1 MIWQE
6 SSQFILMITH
16 ETEKGRVKCC
26 KYWPDINQ
34 QVKYDNL
41 IIKCLE
47 IKEFDDY
54 LLRELSVSNLRNVKL
69 LSLSFSL
76 FKKNLFYFLVKSR
89 EKNLSFS
96 IFSME

>member
-34 QVKYDNL
+34 QPGKKKTDVFTRFHESKNGQKNGPFFRVKTRL
-41 IIKCLE
+41 I
-47 IKEFDDY
+47 
-54 LLRELSVSNLRNVKL
+54 
-69 LSLSFSL
+69 
-76 FKKNLFYFLVKSR
+76 
-89 EKNLSFS
+89 
-96 IFSME
+96 

>member
-41 IIKCLE
+41 IIKCLD

-69 LSLSFSL
+69 LSLSLSL
-76 FKKNLFYFLVKSR
+76 SLR
-89 EKNLSFS
+89 ICS
-96 IFSME
+96 IF